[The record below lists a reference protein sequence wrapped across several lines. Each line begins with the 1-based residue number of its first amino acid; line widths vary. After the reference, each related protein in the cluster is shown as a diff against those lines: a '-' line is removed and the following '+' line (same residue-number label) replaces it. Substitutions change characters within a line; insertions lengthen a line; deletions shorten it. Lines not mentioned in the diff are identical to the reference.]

1 MILKGYII
9 GVLYACVC
17 MAIAGLLYKVGIPKK
32 YTRKVVHI
40 LVGFEWF
47 ILYHYFGAGIHF
59 LIVCIAFLLLLSV
72 AYRSRLLE
80 MISSDEENA
89 PGTIYYAL
97 AMTVV
102 AFVGCFLPEIMLP
115 FGIAVL
121 CTSVGDGLAGVVG
134 QVFKRG
140 NPRIYNEKT
149 LVGTLVN
156 FVMSTVCA
164 YLMSHFYSMELSIWY
179 CLAIG
184 LVSAELETVTGY
196 GLDNI
201 FITWSVTAFAYFL
214 CNFDNASGYILP
226 IIISP
231 VIFAFA
237 RKKNALTT
245 GGIIAAIIVDVLI
258 SLAFGNL
265 GFVLLSVFFI
275 GAVIIDTIKKRTKKQ
290 GRESVEVKG
299 SKRDSVQVLVNSA
312 AACVAA
318 IAFMITG
325 KSVFIVTCA
334 ACFAEAFADTAASGI
349 GAFSKHTYDIFK
361 FRKCESGLSG
371 GVSLLGT
378 AASVVAGLIIAFIPF
393 FFNAYGYSARDAFI
407 VALAAFLG
415 TFVDSLLGSLAQVK
429 YKCDKCGAITER
441 HTHCNSKTQRYSGI
455 EAVDNDIVN
464 LISSST
470 AAIIATVLVLWI

>member
-1 MILKGYII
+1 M
-9 GVLYACVC
+9 
-17 MAIAGLLYKVGIPKK
+17 
-32 YTRKVVHI
+32 
-40 LVGFEWF
+40 
-47 ILYHYFGAGIHF
+47 
-59 LIVCIAFLLLLSV
+59 
-72 AYRSRLLE
+72 
-80 MISSDEENA
+80 
-89 PGTIYYAL
+89 
-97 AMTVV
+97 
-102 AFVGCFLPEIMLP
+102 
-115 FGIAVL
+115 
-121 CTSVGDGLAGVVG
+121 
-134 QVFKRG
+134 
-140 NPRIYNEKT
+140 
-149 LVGTLVN
+149 
-156 FVMSTVCA
+156 
-164 YLMSHFYSMELSIWY
+164 
-179 CLAIG
+179 
-184 LVSAELETVTGY
+184 
-196 GLDNI
+196 
-201 FITWSVTAFAYFL
+201 
-214 CNFDNASGYILP
+214 
-226 IIISP
+226 
-231 VIFAFA
+231 
-237 RKKNALTT
+237 
-245 GGIIAAIIVDVLI
+245 LI

-275 GAVIIDTIKKRTKKQ
+275 GAVIIDIIKKRTKKQ

-299 SKRDSVQVLVNSA
+299 SKRDSVQVMVNSA

-378 AASVVAGLIIAFIPF
+378 VASVVAGVIIAFIPF
-393 FFNAYGYSARDAFI
+393 FFNAYGYSVRDAFI

-470 AAIIATVLVLWI
+470 AAIIATVLVL